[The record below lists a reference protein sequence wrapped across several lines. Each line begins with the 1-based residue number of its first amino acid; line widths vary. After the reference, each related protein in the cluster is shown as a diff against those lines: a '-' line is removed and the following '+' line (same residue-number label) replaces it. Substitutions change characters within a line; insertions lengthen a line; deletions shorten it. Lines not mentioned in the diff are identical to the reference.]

1 MAAIPLMLD
10 LKNKK
15 AVVVGGGK
23 IAERRV
29 RTLLSSEADIKVISP
44 ALTSSLTTL
53 YQDGK
58 LDWHEKSFS
67 AEDLQN
73 AFLIVAATNDSE
85 VNRAIIESAPQNVL
99 LNSVEDAAAGNIQ
112 FPTQF
117 SRGKLSISVSTN
129 GSSPIL
135 AAKIKRD
142 LAVQYDE
149 KYEDY
154 LDFLFEARQLIKRSS
169 LSTEKKKQ
177 WLRRLVD
184 EDHFHPEDQE
194 FVLEQLNNIQ

>member
-1 MAAIPLMLD
+1 MAAIPLMID
-10 LKNKK
+10 LKNKNI
-15 AVVVGGGK
+15 VVVGGGK

-29 RTLLSSEADIKVISP
+29 RTLLNSETNIKVISP
-44 ALTSSLTTL
+44 SLTSSLTTL
-53 YQDGK
+53 HQEGK
-58 LDWHEKSFS
+58 LDWHEKPFS
-67 AEDLQN
+67 TEDLQD
-73 AFLIVAATNDSE
+73 AFLIVAATNDSA
-85 VNRAIIESAPQNVL
+85 VNQAIIEAAPKNTL
-99 LNSVEDAAAGNIQ
+99 LNSVEDAASGNIQ

-154 LDFLFEARQLIKRSS
+154 LDFLFEARQLIKSSS

-177 WLRRLVD
+177 WLRRLVE

-194 FVLEQLNNIQ
+194 FVLKQLNNIQ